1 MGRSCK
7 GTVSAICRLA
17 LIGAC
22 LALISGCGL
31 PGGADDSGSGTSTTA
46 SAATDLAVTVWPQG
60 QGRSRKWTLTCD
72 PVGGTLPRP
81 AAACAQLTREAL
93 RPLPRDTICTQIYG
107 GPQRARVTGRVDGRA
122 VDARFS
128 RSNGCEIHRWDNVR
142 FLFPVRI

>member
-1 MGRSCK
+1 MGRICK

-31 PGGADDSGSGTSTTA
+31 RGGASGSGSGDSATA
-46 SAATDLAVTVWPQG
+46 AATDLVVTVWPQG
-60 QGRSRKWTLTCD
+60 QGRLRKWTLTCD

-81 AAACAQLTREAL
+81 AAACSQLTPEAL

-128 RSNGCEIHRWDNVR
+128 RSNGCEIHRWDSVR